1 MMKTRPFISNLEL
14 KNDGQLSLFFIGTGN
29 AFTKTSFQ
37 TNLLVIKGNEH
48 LLIDCGTLCS
58 YAIENLY
65 NSKITDIRNLLVTHP
80 HADHIGGV
88 EEMALAGKYITKQ
101 KINIVITDKCKKLLW
116 NQSLRGGIQY
126 SEEGIMTFDD
136 YFNQLKPECIQK
148 KPFEMYEINAFNM
161 NLKLFRTRHVTT
173 RKNSLKNSQFSYG
186 LIIDDRILFTADTQY
201 NPSQL
206 KFLLDKYNKIEV
218 IFHDCDIK
226 GFSRG
231 VHAAY
236 DELCQL
242 PEEIRSKTYLCHY
255 SEAVNTID
263 ALVDGFAGL
272 AKHWVYYDFD

>member
-1 MMKTRPFISNLEL
+1 MKTRPFISKIEL
-14 KNDGQLSLFFIGTGN
+14 TNDGKLSLFFLGTGN
-29 AFTKTSFQ
+29 AFAKTSFQ
-37 TNLLVIKGNEH
+37 TNLLVIKGNQH

-58 YAIENLY
+58 YAFENLY
-65 NSKITDIRNLLVTHP
+65 NGRIADIQNLLLTHP

-88 EEMALAGKYITKQ
+88 EEVALAGKYITKRPV
-101 KINIVITDKCKKLLW
+101 NLVITDKFKKLLW
-116 NQSLRGGIQY
+116 NESLKGGIQY
-126 SEEGIMTFDD
+126 SEEGKMSFDD
-136 YFNQLKPECIQK
+136 YFTQLKPKRILK
-148 KPFEMYEINAFNM
+148 KPFEMFEINAFNM

-173 RKNSLKNSQFSYG
+173 RKNSLKNSQISYG
-186 LIIDDRILFTADTQY
+186 LIIDDKVLFTADTQF

-206 KFLLDKYNKIEV
+206 QFLLDKYKNIEV

-236 DELCQL
+236 DELVTL
-242 PEEIRSKTYLCHY
+242 PAEIRAKTYLCHY
-255 SEAVNTID
+255 SESVNTID